1 MYQAT
6 PLTGSG
12 REGHMTNTFSDE
24 DICGHGRIGEI
35 CRQCAQ
41 ESAERKARQEAEREA
56 FRAKH
61 ERRTIRRKR

>member
-1 MYQAT
+1 
-6 PLTGSG
+6 
-12 REGHMTNTFSDE
+12 MTNTNLFSDE

-35 CRQCAQ
+35 CRECGK
-41 ESAERKARQEAEREA
+41 ESAERKARQEAERGA

>member
-1 MYQAT
+1 
-6 PLTGSG
+6 
-12 REGHMTNTFSDE
+12 MTNLFSDE

-35 CRQCAQ
+35 CRECAK
-41 ESAERKARQEAEREA
+41 ERTARKARQEAEREA